1 MCVSLKSCVKISFRE
16 VSEVV
21 TQDREEIT
29 QVSETDDELEVAS
42 DEGEDR

>member
-1 MCVSLKSCVKISFRE
+1 MSYRE
-16 VSEVV
+16 VNEVV
-21 TQDREEIT
+21 TQDREEVT

>member
-1 MCVSLKSCVKISFRE
+1 M
-16 VSEVV
+16 SEVV

-29 QVSETDDELEVAS
+29 QVSKTNDELEVAS

>member
-1 MCVSLKSCVKISFRE
+1 MN
-16 VSEVV
+16 EVV
-21 TQDREEIT
+21 IQDREEVT

>member
-1 MCVSLKSCVKISFRE
+1 MSFRE
-16 VSEVV
+16 VNEVV
-21 TQDREEIT
+21 IQDREQVT